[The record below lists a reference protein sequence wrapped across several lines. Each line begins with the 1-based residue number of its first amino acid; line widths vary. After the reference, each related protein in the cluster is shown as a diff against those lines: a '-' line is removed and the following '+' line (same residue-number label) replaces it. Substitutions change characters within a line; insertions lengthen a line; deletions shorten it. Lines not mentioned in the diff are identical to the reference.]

1 MVFLSFS
8 ADCSQVG
15 WVLCTESTARV
26 STFLQPLSITQRPG
40 GLLGPEGTGPASRH
54 QVGGGEQRESQS
66 RSCSLEACVPLLAW
80 VPGAGCWIAA
90 LRCASLVVH
99 SHRWTLLPNGGP
111 MAAAP
116 KAAPAWLTPSVG
128 TRPPRVLIH
137 SPPPPR
143 HPATPYPATPLPRSL
158 PVRTLSSVFS

>member
-1 MVFLSFS
+1 MSPPSCDLFRLPRDPGAYLVQRALVLPPGIRWGAGSS
-8 ADCSQVG
+8 ARG
-15 WVLCTESTARV
+15 
-26 STFLQPLSITQRPG
+26 
-40 GLLGPEGTGPASRH
+40 
-54 QVGGGEQRESQS
+54 ESQS

-128 TRPPRVLIH
+128 TCPPRVLIH
-137 SPPPPR
+137 SPPSTPPPR
-143 HPATPYPATPLPRSL
+143 HPPPRHPGLFQSGHCL
-158 PVRTLSSVFS
+158 LSFFNLFFIFKLKYS